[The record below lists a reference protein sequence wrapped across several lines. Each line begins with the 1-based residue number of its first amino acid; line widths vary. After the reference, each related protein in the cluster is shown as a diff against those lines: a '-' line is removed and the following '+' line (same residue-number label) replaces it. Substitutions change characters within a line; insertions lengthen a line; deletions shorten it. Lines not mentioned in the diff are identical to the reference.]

1 VAIGCV
7 LIPNRCFVNHGSPS
21 ALPLFFGIL
30 WRQFRYKTFALTLF
44 ATGGIGLMGF
54 EPILMRDFVDAL
66 RASNPEPAKI
76 WTLFGMIAA

>member
-1 VAIGCV
+1 
-7 LIPNRCFVNHGSPS
+7 
-21 ALPLFFGIL
+21 L
-30 WRQFRYKTFALTLF
+30 WRQFRYKTFGLTLF

-66 RASNPEPAKI
+66 RASNPEPAKV